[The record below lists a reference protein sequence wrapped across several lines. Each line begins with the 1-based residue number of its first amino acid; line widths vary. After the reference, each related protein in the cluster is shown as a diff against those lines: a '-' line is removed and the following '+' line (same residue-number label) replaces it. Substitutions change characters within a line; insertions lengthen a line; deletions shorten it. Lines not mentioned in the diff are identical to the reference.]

1 MKTHVTRLPS
11 LVMPALAA
19 VCGLA
24 ARAPAVIAAV
34 ALCATTAV
42 ARTVSVSSVS
52 STSAS
57 LAFGGADGADYT
69 LAWGYGATDGG
80 AATNAWD
87 AFEVLGSVAA
97 GDTSRTVALPA
108 EWGSTVSNVRFFLLE
123 PEIPADATRV
133 EYLQSSGSQW
143 IDTGVQGKVGVEA
156 EIKVACVTMGDN
168 TILGCR
174 KDSGNTRFFPVHWA
188 NYKWWKGWLRNDG
201 NSSYWS
207 SSDDIVI
214 NTPYTVRATFK
225 SGEQKLVVNGM
236 VKGTPMSESSSFDSG
251 LDMYLFAAN
260 MYGSAG
266 QQAKARIYSAKIWL
280 DDDLKR
286 EFVPCLDP
294 DDAPAMYDRV
304 EKKYFYNGGSGDP
317 FATGSP
323 LATPIIV
330 TASTVSV
337 SAAEYG
343 EPDEYLDYIEATGEQ
358 YIDSGVN
365 AATGL
370 KVRAD
375 FSWEGS
381 IDNNTDWSL
390 VGARKGDDRM
400 LMVHMYRTMP
410 FVGYGTNSRCN
421 PANASHYASG
431 TRAEVVADF
440 SNAAAM
446 EFYQNG
452 NKTFGP
458 REPADTT
465 MTPFAEQGAVDLG
478 IPLYLFAYNNA
489 GTATGK
495 AKAKLHELKILR
507 SDGNGGF
514 SVVRHYL
521 PARKGGV
528 AGLYDKATGKFYGSA
543 TATPF
548 NAPSTALP
556 RPAKTLAWVQSD
568 GDDGSRRLW
577 LDTGVIAKSGIR
589 SDIDFTLKDTP
600 TASNERGIL
609 TARGAANSNTRFYLA
624 YHYHGNFIYGYKT
637 FFDSSVT
644 AEKNGRYRIV
654 GALDEGAQSVTVND
668 AELNSGASTSTGYLN
683 AGNTL
688 ALFCYRDSSGTSYH
702 SAIRLYSLKLWDGD
716 EALRDYVP
724 CLADNGQ
731 AGLYDRVTE
740 RVFFPVAKNAGAT
753 SAFYLDSEVGVAETE
768 TVSAITVDWTN
779 GAMLLGAQIAA
790 SGVLDLVNV
799 PADAKLG
806 GATIPVTLH
815 QTTGAANFGTWTLRV
830 NGTAT
835 EERLYWN
842 GSALRIPGALVL
854 SVW

>member
-1 MKTHVTRLPS
+1 MKKPLVTRHSS
-11 LVMPALAA
+11 LVTAA
-19 VCGLA
+19 VVA
-24 ARAPAVIAAV
+24 AIAAS
-34 ALCATTAV
+34 TAA
-42 ARTVSVSSVS
+42 ARTVNVASVANG
-52 STSAS
+52 SATLS
-57 LAFGGADGADYT
+57 FGGADGAVYT

-80 AATNAWD
+80 LATNAWD
-87 AFEVLGSVAA
+87 TFEVIGTVTADAVATSV
-97 GDTSRTVALPA
+97 TLPQG
-108 EWGSTVSNVRFFLLE
+108 WGNSVSHLRFFLLKH
-123 PEIPADATRV
+123 EIPADATRV
-133 EYLQSSGSQW
+133 EYLQSSGTQW
-143 IDTGVQGKVGVEA
+143 IDTQVRGKVGVEA
-156 EIKVACVTMGDN
+156 EIDFSCTTDGDS
-168 TILGCR
+168 TILGSR
-174 KDSGNTRFFPVHWA
+174 KDSGDTRFYPVHWNWKKVGNA
-188 NYKWWKGWLRNDG
+188 FTTWASYKSKAVTLDTR
-201 NSSYWS
+201 Y
-207 SSDDIVI
+207 V
-214 NTPYTVRATFK
+214 VRSTLK
-225 SGEQKLVVNGM
+225 NGEQTFSVDGVAVGTAGM
-236 VKGTPMSESSSFDSG
+236 IANSLDTGK
-251 LDMYLFAAN
+251 DMYLFAAN
-260 MYGSAG
+260 YTDRYPFKG
-266 QQAKARIYSAKIWL
+266 KIYSAKIWL
-280 DDDLKR
+280 GGDLKR
-286 EFVPCLDP
+286 DFVPCLDP

-317 FATGSP
+317 FATGGP

-330 TASTVSV
+330 TASTASF

-358 YIDSGVN
+358 YIDTGVN

-375 FSWEGS
+375 FSWEGA

-390 VGARKGDDRM
+390 VGARKVNDRM

-452 NKTFGP
+452 NKTFGA
-458 REPADTT
+458 REPADTS

-644 AEKNGRYRIV
+644 AQKDGRYRIV

-668 AELNSGASTSTGYLN
+668 AELNSSASTSTGYLN

-702 SAIRLYSLKLWDGD
+702 SAIRLYSLKLWDGE

-724 CLADNGQ
+724 CLADNGK

-740 RVFFPVAKNAGAT
+740 RIHFPVAKNDGAT
-753 SAFYLDSEVGVAETE
+753 SAFYLDTEVGVAETE
-768 TVSAITVDWTN
+768 TVSTLTVDWED
-779 GAMLLGAQIAA
+779 GATLFGAQIAEN
-790 SGVLDLVNV
+790 GVLDLVNV

>member
-1 MKTHVTRLPS
+1 MNEHASGHIIRG
-11 LVMPALAA
+11 A
-19 VCGLA
+19 
-24 ARAPAVIAAV
+24 IAA
-34 ALCATTAV
+34 AFAFAAMTESA
-42 ARTVSVSSVS
+42 ARTVSVASVS
-52 STSAS
+52 GENAVLS
-57 LAFGGADGADYT
+57 FGGADGSAYT
-69 LAWGYGATDGG
+69 LAWGYGASDGG
-80 AATNAWD
+80 SATNAWD
-87 AFEVLGSVAA
+87 AFEVIGSVAA

-108 EWGSTVSNVRFFLLE
+108 GWGSSVSHARFFLLE

-143 IDTGVQGKVGVEA
+143 IDTKVRGKVGVEA
-156 EIKVACVTMGDN
+156 EVDFSCTTDGDS
-168 TILGCR
+168 TILGSR
-174 KDSGNTRFFPVHWA
+174 KDSGDTRFYPVHWNWKKVGNA
-188 NYKWWKGWLRNDG
+188 FTTWASYKSKAATLDTR
-201 NSSYWS
+201 Y
-207 SSDDIVI
+207 V
-214 NTPYTVRATFK
+214 VRSTLK
-225 SGEQKLVVNGM
+225 NGEQTFSVDGVAVGTAGM
-236 VKGTPMSESSSFDSG
+236 IANSLDTGK
-251 LDMYLFAAN
+251 DMYLFAAN
-260 MYGSAG
+260 YTDRYPFKG
-266 QQAKARIYSAKIWL
+266 KIYSAKIWL
-280 DDDLKR
+280 DGDLKR
-286 EFVPCLDP
+286 DFVPCLDP

-317 FATGSP
+317 FATGGP

-358 YIDSGVN
+358 YIDTGVN

-375 FSWEGS
+375 FSWEGTIENS
-381 IDNNTDWSL
+381 TDWSL
-390 VGARKGDDRM
+390 VGARKVNDRM

-446 EFYQNG
+446 EFYQRG
-452 NKTFGP
+452 NKTFGS
-458 REPADTT
+458 REPADTS
-465 MTPFAEQGAVDLG
+465 MAPFAEQGAVNLG
-478 IPLYLFAYNNA
+478 IPLYLFANNYN
-489 GTATGK
+489 GTVDNK
-495 AKAKLHELKILR
+495 AKAKLYELKILR
-507 SDGNGGF
+507 ADGNGGF
-514 SVVRHYL
+514 DLVRHYL

-528 AGLYDKATGKFYGSA
+528 AGLYDKATGKFCGSA

-568 GDDGSRRLW
+568 GDNGSRRLW

-609 TARGAANSNTRFYLA
+609 ASRGAAGSDTRFYLA
-624 YHYHGNFIYGYKT
+624 YHYHGHFIYGYKT
-637 FFDSSVT
+637 FFDSSVAAT
-644 AEKNGRYRIV
+644 KDGRYRIV
-654 GALDEGAQSVTVND
+654 GSLDEGAQSVTVND

-779 GAMLLGAQIAA
+779 GAILLGAQIATN
-790 SGVLDLVNV
+790 GVLDLVNV

-806 GATIPVTLH
+806 GATIPLTLH
-815 QTTGAANFGTWTLRV
+815 QTTDAANFGTWTLRV
-830 NGTAT
+830 NGVASG
-835 EERLYWN
+835 ELMRWN
-842 GSALRIPGALVL
+842 GSNLRVIAPLAIT
-854 SVW
+854 VW